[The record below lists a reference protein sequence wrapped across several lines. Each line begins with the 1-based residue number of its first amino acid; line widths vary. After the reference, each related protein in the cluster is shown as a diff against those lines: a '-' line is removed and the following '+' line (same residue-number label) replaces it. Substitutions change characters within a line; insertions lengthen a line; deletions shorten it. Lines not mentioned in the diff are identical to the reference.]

1 MCIRDSSYAPA
12 RPVAL
17 AFLPRTFAWM
27 TLGLVVTAVVAL
39 FVVSN
44 EALRNI
50 VIGNR
55 LVFFGAI
62 LAELAIVVTLSR
74 IALRVST
81 ATAALLFL
89 VYAALNGV
97 TLSILLMVYTGAS
110 VVSVFGIS
118 ALTFAAMALY
128 GATTKRDLTSLG
140 SLFLMGLIG
149 LIVAMVVNIFL
160 QSSTLYWFISLV
172 GVALFVGLTAYDAQ
186 RLRNL
191 ADEVEGTPELG
202 RLAILGALTLYLDFI
217 NLFIFLLRVL
227 GQRR

>member
-1 MCIRDSSYAPA
+1 MEPRSYAPA

-89 VYAALNGV
+89 VYAALNVV